1 MAKKPIKK
9 LIEEEDDLPLD
20 DELSKQKDED
30 EYDTDVSIEDD
41 DFIVLDDI
49 DDDIDDDFDDDEEY

>member
-49 DDDIDDDFDDDEEY
+49 DDDFDDDEEY

>member
-41 DFIVLDDI
+41 DFIILDDI
-49 DDDIDDDFDDDEEY
+49 DDDIDDDFDDDDEY

>member
-20 DELSKQKDED
+20 DELPKPKDED
-30 EYDTDVSIEDD
+30 EYDMDVSIEDD
-41 DFIVLDDI
+41 EFIILDDM
-49 DDDIDDDFDDDEEY
+49 DDDFDNDDEY

>member
-20 DELSKQKDED
+20 DELPKPKDED
-30 EYDTDVSIEDD
+30 EYDMGVSIEDD
-41 DFIVLDDI
+41 EFIILDDM
-49 DDDIDDDFDDDEEY
+49 DDDFDNDDEY

>member
-49 DDDIDDDFDDDEEY
+49 DDDIDDDFDDDKD